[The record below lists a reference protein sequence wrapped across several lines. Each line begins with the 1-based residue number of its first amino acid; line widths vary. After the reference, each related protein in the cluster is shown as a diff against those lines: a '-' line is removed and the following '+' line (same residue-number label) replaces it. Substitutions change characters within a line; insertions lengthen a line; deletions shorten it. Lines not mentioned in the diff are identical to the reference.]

1 MRFSIVLFL
10 LLGVL
15 PSCTLP
21 QHYEDFNVLH
31 RERGD
36 YVLTLAPS
44 TRPHLGK
51 NRFRATLTDSTGKAI
66 TDARITFHYSMH
78 GMRGAEKGALTDNGV
93 YEVEVDLVMGGEWT
107 ISIEIER
114 PGIEKIR
121 EKFIIDAGPY

>member
-15 PSCTLP
+15 PSCALP

-36 YVLTLAPS
+36 YVLTLLPS

-51 NRFRATLTDSTGKAI
+51 NRFRVTLTDTTGRAI
-66 TDARITFHYSMH
+66 TDARITFHYSMP
-78 GMRGAEKGALTDNGV
+78 GMRGAKKGALTDKGI
-93 YEVEVDLVMGGEWT
+93 YDVEVDLVMGGEWT

-114 PGIEKIR
+114 PGIEKILER
-121 EKFIIDAGPY
+121 FIIDAGPY